1 MKHLRW
7 FRKRPARKQSRTLWR
22 TGRVILKGSD
32 MTDLRHTVYR
42 LAEGR
47 CEELNADG
55 KRCNKLAPWDVRST
69 GNSPTLCTAPT
80 AGVTPQKIAAGTA
93 TGVTAASIPAHNDR
107 LNEQEL
113 MRLTASRARFQTVS
127 ERVEQ
132 LFSTRRWVTSGELA
146 EITGTTTSPTP

>member
-55 KRCNKLAPWDVRST
+55 KRCNKFAPWD
-69 GNSPTLCTAPT
+69 GPF
-80 AGVTPQKIAAGTA
+80 
-93 TGVTAASIPAHNDR
+93 H
-107 LNEQEL
+107 
-113 MRLTASRARFQTVS
+113 
-127 ERVEQ
+127 
-132 LFSTRRWVTSGELA
+132 GELSH
-146 EITGTTTSPTP
+146 TLHRSHGGSDTPENCRWNCYWCHRRKHPGPQ